1 MDSTSETEDADARPK
16 LRSKPPAISPRRTS
30 TSAEK
35 ESLADDDVA
44 PVVKVD
50 EPTFQSGVQA
60 EGLPTEPTCARP
72 MAQEDGAEQQ
82 SASAEMHGITAKRP
96 LPKAP
101 ILVDVARDMQDDLQ
115 DAHSVIANGENN
127 TTAGSLPVLEDAPD
141 ASSEVNTFTS
151 AESYKEASKGGQ
163 GCSSG
168 EGDVPLT
175 VLEQSDA
182 DTLLA
187 AQLDLHDGP
196 ACPRTAGIQDST
208 PTLSKSSSADL
219 PEDNDLPNLSPPSD
233 PSTDLHVASVAAD
246 STLHT
251 EATPDP
257 SILPEDNISGLAL
270 SDIAAQTIAAPR
282 TSDVSDATTSA
293 ATCIDHGSQYHYCV
307 GDEIV
312 ISDRENDIHRLHR
325 PAAPHDLDRTPSVR
339 SIETVRP
346 SSAQLKLGSA
356 TVYPF
361 QPSSP
366 AITRGFSTTGSVR
379 SVAGSTSR
387 WVTSMVNRAMFSKQ
401 ALRDKAEAA
410 KSVLA
415 GPLAKVASSSTP
427 NLTHSDD
434 SEKEL
439 ISQLVLEE
447 SGARVPKSS
456 VTKAR
461 SLYAKRDSIDSDSE
475 VAYTSL
481 EVPYGAAE
489 VMSARDRAAEDAR
502 VAGGTDGTLMVVND
516 DIERAQ
522 CSALDPQ
529 HQDRLVAESLAREIS
544 SGVLGPEEQAV
555 LDMLEEMSNASEHAE
570 SSPQQHVHSRLDAP
584 RPSLPRSGSVK
595 ERVMAMQRGDSRVVN
610 AHSSDSG
617 SHISA
622 ASGRSFCS
630 AAEGS
635 LSPGMEAAHQTSPRP
650 AHQRSLTAES
660 SSVTSMNSQSSSIMS
675 REARNR
681 ATMDT
686 AGPRLPIAS
695 DSEQAARPRFPP
707 PRRAGQ
713 RSAHLG
719 PFSPNSSTLAGSHMS
734 QSGSGLN
741 FWSRMEQRSP
751 STAPTSPG
759 LPMSSDASPFPPE
772 FYSHKLGTA
781 GGHGR
786 HHPYP
791 PMLRRLE
798 TDMTAA
804 TSVSSGIHSIHK
816 GSASVLLP
824 TPTTAGLVRSP
835 GTPPTTAGYD
845 AATYM
850 VSKQQCASPLEQV
863 APSSPSK
870 LAYSESS
877 NWSSAKTHDVARDI
891 KTFPVAT
898 SEAVRKQIGDLDTP
912 SETPSDAAR
921 ADRQLE
927 GLGIAA
933 LDAHVRSHTDR
944 DASLGP
950 GATSHLVSPV
960 RTQKRDLP
968 AHDSTRSLRSLH
980 PALSDSTFAVGH
992 SISNSQSEKAI
1003 AGPALRSQ
1011 LRAPGT
1017 PTKARDLI
1025 AFFEQEMQ
1033 SVPSPSN
1040 APSAQAVAQPKPTKS
1055 RAAEVPFGK
1064 HTPSQEIAE
1073 RYRKALRDK
1082 PESLVSS
1089 PASITPSSKL
1099 SFRVDNEL
1107 STAPEQSDAAAETSK
1122 LALRR
1127 RAQVSASR
1135 ARIAAVGAEMI
1146 SQVVADE
1153 ENREP
1158 GPLDTLDG
1166 PTRTPS
1172 RSPRRVLSGS
1182 RKPSPSLFGFS
1193 TSPLHIRRT
1202 SAERQRTNASPTAD
1216 PKGPPSVSAGTKS
1229 AGSSPTRRGGSGSTG
1244 SVSLAGG
1251 VRNLARA
1258 FSRGATPS
1266 DPLREASRASDAA
1279 EAQAPPSA
1287 WRSGESGGQV
1297 AEARRMSDD
1306 RSALSART
1314 HGTQASFRQNVES
1327 GRLPLDNRGALELI
1341 GEHRQRAAPL
1351 RQGTVFYFN
1360 VHHRQPHW
1368 QRAQAI
1374 LLPTAVALS
1383 WIPRGGGRENVVL
1396 DLRACLE
1403 VFSLP
1408 SAVHPNS
1415 QHDVAAQTALAQ
1427 GLGDIHAFQLVFDDG
1442 VERIAV
1448 DRAIDR
1454 VQWITAAWEAL
1465 GMAQGRDTSAQQGQT
1480 QVLESQS
1487 PSACGDN
1494 QVSVNQ
1500 AVQLLVGQSQS
1511 QVLASAQS
1519 DPISPS
1525 TGGGS
1530 GKETIQRIAGIW
1542 ASEPSSGNEQPPRP
1556 PPVPPKD
1563 RPSPERPLTEAPRAH
1578 ASPQTWRK
1586 PVQDNSHDTAL
1597 VVSTPFEQDRASPPP
1612 SEFDW
1617 DSSSR
1622 ELVPSDSA
1630 SQRPPRSDCE
1640 ASCISR
1646 PGSDLQNL
1654 AAHLSAEARP
1664 KRAPGGAALELTSQ
1678 SAAKAAPANLP
1689 REESRLLETVLEE
1702 TQSQAQS
1709 TQVKPPSLQHSDLAS
1724 ALKRTPR
1731 KQGRTSLPKAEESAE
1746 CEDILSIT
1754 KPVIAARSSLS
1765 SKNGSA
1771 SVSSGDVARLLTYL
1785 EEQQAAREAREAHL
1799 EEQIRSF
1806 QDVIAGLQRKISSAS
1821 KRSTTAHELSER
1833 SSSRRRSSAGT
1844 TASSKDEGASTPRR
1858 NDHAELAAVQEKL
1871 DRVLS
1876 LVGNVFEG
1884 QTRLQEKAQA
1894 QATDT
1899 AVPKGDDLVSTRSD
1913 HELLKVQETLEK
1925 LLDRMQSQVDTT
1937 SSLNG
1942 RGTLRELVREAGL
1955 PRALRPENRNLD
1967 GDPIDGRD
1975 QAILADRPKRSR
1987 TSAPATLEMSRE
1999 DQEKIPLPPSSSAS
2013 TLSRERVPARDWR
2026 SELGVPPTPAN
2037 TDAASSY
2044 APSIRSQATTLR
2056 GRAPDDVFLYGAAP
2070 STSASEARPPKAIF
2084 APHTSQVGLNME
2096 AEVRRQ
2102 RGTQQGNSNAG
2113 WYGAPDLPE
2122 KDNTVRWARSNLVQ
2136 RDQRSPSQPSGMVA
2150 TGMSM
2155 PDPSSY
2161 GNERCDL
2168 SPGSFKEQSK
2178 PSPELE
2184 AVLQAIRDNEGARA
2198 AQQAQ
2203 QQDIARYLNELNTWL
2218 EKDVVD
2224 RSKEWRELTSGVSQL
2239 HQELAQLK
2247 TGSGPTTVAEAPRSG
2262 PGVADAGNQ
2271 HLQRSATTSSR
2282 GVSGAP
2288 PTSSGSADLASYQL
2302 SDGRAAPPPREPPPF
2317 GNGGQWTAHTAAG
2330 GGGGFPPNAAA
2341 AGAPPALFTPAPLS
2355 RSGTRTW
2362 HSEASPGALR
2372 NQDVW
2377 AHSGSRANSKKL
2389 SKEEKAARKRSD
2401 RRNFLSKLGPLAA
2414 AAGGAALVH
2423 AAVSEWDAHKERQ
2436 RQANRPAEAGAKA
2449 DPKTG
2454 KLPEKIDVPKSLM
2467 QRLKEATSL
2476 GDESK
2481 LREVIKEAAELGAGS
2496 AAVATVTEQVDEA
2509 KKKAAADKDDDGDE
2523 SDVTVGASTK
2533 ANAKEVESRSAKS
2546 STSATSTE
2554 TVTTDSTATK
2564 QDTSVAAAQT
2574 AALSLA
2580 VEEILKHLLERK
2592 DEEAK
2597 RREEEEAR
2605 RTASE
2610 VSRKSERDAEEERN
2624 SSVRAKEQDDLAD
2637 LILEKIRAEQ
2647 ELKEQQ
2653 NAAKEKELSPKEA
2666 IESLVAQQNA
2676 QRQADAQAKAES
2688 EAALKGYTESVQR
2701 ATAEHN
2707 AKVIQTVQL
2716 ASREMLRNNID
2727 AHVNELKGVL
2737 GQEISRMFEDVG
2749 KIREMKR
2756 ELERD
2761 IAELFS
2767 MKAKY
2772 SAELPAPSTVGSDSG
2787 SKGKSSTDGAS
2798 SVSSSSASSNNS
2810 KSSIQSGTK
2819 APGKATPP
2827 TTTAR
2832 NIGNGGPR
2840 PAAVPP
2846 ASIPLGMAN
2855 VPLVAPQASRFTS
2868 GVRGMLSP
2876 YSRAGAPA
2884 AMPMPMPMPGPTAGR
2899 PGLPPTPNQNPA
2911 APPKDF
2917 VNPFSLTFGSRR

>member
-1 MDSTSETEDADARPK
+1 MDSTFETEDADARQKPHP
-16 LRSKPPAISPRRTS
+16 KPPPISPRRTS

-35 ESLADDDVA
+35 EESLADDNVA
-44 PVVKVD
+44 PLVKVD
-50 EPTFQSGVQA
+50 EPTFQSGAPA
-60 EGLPTEPTCARP
+60 EALPTEPTCARP
-72 MAQEDGAEQQ
+72 MAQEDGTEQQ
-82 SASAEMHGITAKRP
+82 SVSSEMHGITAKRP

-101 ILVDVARDMQDDLQ
+101 MLVDVAGDMQDDLQ
-115 DAHSVIANGENN
+115 DAHSFIANRENN
-127 TTAGSLPVLEDAPD
+127 TTAVSLPVLEDAPD
-141 ASSEVNTFTS
+141 ASSEVNAFASAQSDKEAS
-151 AESYKEASKGGQ
+151 AESGQ
-163 GCSSG
+163 GGS
-168 EGDVPLT
+168 
-175 VLEQSDA
+175 
-182 DTLLA
+182 
-187 AQLDLHDGP
+187 
-196 ACPRTAGIQDST
+196 RIQDST
-208 PTLSKSSSADL
+208 PTLSKSSSSSADL
-219 PEDNDLPNLSPPSD
+219 PEDNDLPNLSPSSD
-233 PSTDLHVASVAAD
+233 PSTDLHIASVAAG
-246 STLHT
+246 STLYT
-251 EATPDP
+251 EASSDP
-257 SILPEDNISGLAL
+257 SILPEDNISELAL
-270 SDIAAQTIAAPR
+270 SDTVAQTITGPR
-282 TSDVSDATTSA
+282 SSDVSDATTSA
-293 ATCIDHGSQYHYCV
+293 ATCIDHGSQYHYCI
-307 GDEIV
+307 GDEIS
-312 ISDRENDIHRLHR
+312 IPKGGDDIHQSRR
-325 PAAPHDLDRTPSVR
+325 PAAPYDLDRTPSVR

-346 SSAQLKLGSA
+346 SSAQLRLESA
-356 TVYPF
+356 PVYPF
-361 QPSSP
+361 QPTNP
-366 AITRGFSTTGSVR
+366 AITRRFSTTGSVR

-387 WVTSMVNRAMFSKQ
+387 WVTSLVNRAMFSKQ

-447 SGARVPKSS
+447 SGARVPKSL
-456 VTKAR
+456 VTKTR
-461 SLYAKRDSIDSDSE
+461 SLYAKRDSNDSNSE

-489 VMSARDRAAEDAR
+489 VISARDRAAEHARDAGR
-502 VAGGTDGTLMVVND
+502 TDRTLMVVND
-516 DIERAQ
+516 NSESPQ
-522 CSALDPQ
+522 YSALDPQ
-529 HQDRLVAESLAREIS
+529 HQDRLVAESLAREIF

-570 SSPQQHVHSRLDAP
+570 STPQQYEHSRLDAP

-595 ERVMAMQRGDSRVVN
+595 ERVMAMQRGNSRTVN
-610 AHSSDSG
+610 AHFTDSG
-617 SHISA
+617 SHVSA
-622 ASGRSFCS
+622 ASSRSFCS

-635 LSPGMEAAHQTSPRP
+635 LSPGMKAAPQTSPRP

-686 AGPRLPIAS
+686 AGRRLPIAS
-695 DSEQAARPRFPP
+695 GSEQAARARFPP

-713 RSAHLG
+713 RSTHLG
-719 PFSPNSSTLAGSHMS
+719 PFSPNSSSLAGSHMS
-734 QSGSGLN
+734 QSGSGLK
-741 FWSRMEQRSP
+741 FWDRMEQRSP

-804 TSVSSGIHSIHK
+804 TSVSSGIYSIHK

-824 TPTTAGLVRSP
+824 TRTTAGLVRSP

-845 AATYM
+845 AATYI
-850 VSKQQCASPLEQV
+850 VAKQQCASPLEQV
-863 APSSPSK
+863 SPSSPSK
-870 LAYSESS
+870 LACSEPS
-877 NWSSAKTHDVARDI
+877 NWSSTKTHDVARDI

-898 SEAVRKQIGDLDTP
+898 SEAVEKQIGDLDTP
-912 SETPSDAAR
+912 SETPSNAAR
-921 ADRQLE
+921 ADRELE

-933 LDAHVRSHTDR
+933 LDAHVRSHTDG
-944 DASLGP
+944 DAPLRP
-950 GATSHLVSPV
+950 GTTSHLVPSV
-960 RTQKRDLP
+960 KTQKRDLP
-968 AHDSTRSLRSLH
+968 AHDSTRSLPSLH
-980 PALSDSTFAVGH
+980 PVLSNSTFAVGH

-1033 SVPSPSN
+1033 SVPSPIN
-1040 APSAQAVAQPKPTKS
+1040 APKAQAPPKPTKS
-1055 RAAEVPFGK
+1055 RAAEVPSGK

-1082 PESLVSS
+1082 PDSVVSS
-1089 PASITPSSKL
+1089 SASITPSSKL
-1099 SFRVDNEL
+1099 SFRVDNQL
-1107 STAPEQSDAAAETSK
+1107 STALEQSDAAAETSK
-1122 LALRR
+1122 VALRR
-1127 RAQVSASR
+1127 RAQISPSR
-1135 ARIAAVGAEMI
+1135 ARIAAGGAEMI

-1158 GPLDTLDG
+1158 EPLDTLDG

-1182 RKPSPSLFGFS
+1182 RKPSASLFGFS
-1193 TSPLHIRRT
+1193 TSPLHMRRT
-1202 SAERQRTNASPTAD
+1202 SAERQRTNASPSAD
-1216 PKGPPSVSAGTKS
+1216 SKGPPSVSAETKS

-1244 SVSLAGG
+1244 TVSLAEG
-1251 VRNLARA
+1251 VRSLARA

-1266 DPLREASRASDAA
+1266 DPFREATRASDAA
-1279 EAQAPPSA
+1279 AAAQAPPSA
-1287 WRSGESGGQV
+1287 WHSGESGGQV

-1487 PSACGDN
+1487 PSASRDN

-1511 QVLASAQS
+1511 QVLACAQS

-1542 ASEPSSGNEQPPRP
+1542 ASEPSSGHEQLSRP

-1563 RPSPERPLTEAPRAH
+1563 NLSPERPLTEAQRAH
-1578 ASPQTWRK
+1578 ARPQTWRK
-1586 PVQDNSHDTAL
+1586 PVQDNSHNKAL
-1597 VVSTPFEQDRASPPP
+1597 AMSTPIEQDRASPPP
-1612 SEFDW
+1612 SEFEW
-1617 DSSSR
+1617 DSTSR

-1654 AAHLSAEARP
+1654 AAHLSAEARL
-1664 KRAPGGAALELTSQ
+1664 KRVPGGATLESTSQ
-1678 SAAKAAPANLP
+1678 SGGETAPANLQ

-1754 KPVIAARSSLS
+1754 KPVIAGCSSLS
-1765 SKNGSA
+1765 SRNGSA

-1799 EEQIRSF
+1799 EEQLRSF
-1806 QDVIAGLQRKISSAS
+1806 KDVIAGLQRKTSSAS

-1844 TASSKDEGASTPRR
+1844 TASSKDEGASTPRG
-1858 NDHAELAAVQEKL
+1858 NGHAELAAVQEKL

-1884 QTRLQEKAQA
+1884 QTRLEEKAQA
-1894 QATDT
+1894 QTTDA
-1899 AVPKGDDLVSTRSD
+1899 AVPKGDALASTRSD

-1925 LLDRMQSQVDTT
+1925 LLERMQSQVDAT
-1937 SSLNG
+1937 SSLNLSR

-1955 PRALRPENRNLD
+1955 PRVLRPENRNLD
-1967 GDPIDGRD
+1967 GDLIDGRD
-1975 QAILADRPKRSR
+1975 QAILADRLKRSR
-1987 TSAPATLEMSRE
+1987 TSAPATLEIGAE
-1999 DQEKIPLPPSSSAS
+1999 DQEKMQLSPSSSAS
-2013 TLSRERVPARDWR
+2013 TLSCEIVPARDWR

-2044 APSIRSQATTLR
+2044 AASIRSQATTPKD
-2056 GRAPDDVFLYGAAP
+2056 RAPDNVFLYGAAP

-2122 KDNTVRWARSNLVQ
+2122 KDNTVRWARSNFVQ

-2150 TGMSM
+2150 TGISM

-2161 GNERCDL
+2161 GNERRDL
-2168 SPGSFKEQSK
+2168 SPGSFKQHSK

-2203 QQDIARYLNELNTWL
+2203 QQDIARYLNELNAWL

-2239 HQELAQLK
+2239 HEELAQLK
-2247 TGSGPTTVAEAPRSG
+2247 TKSGPTTVTGAPQSG
-2262 PGVADAGNQ
+2262 AGVADEDNQ

-2288 PTSSGSADLASYQL
+2288 PTSSGSGNPASYQL

-2330 GGGGFPPNAAA
+2330 GGGGIPPNAAA

-2454 KLPEKIDVPKSLM
+2454 KLPEEIDVPKSLM

-2496 AAVATVTEQVDEA
+2496 AAVATVAEQVDEV

-2533 ANAKEVESRSAKS
+2533 AIAKEVESRSAKS

-2554 TVTTDSTATK
+2554 TMTTDSTATK
-2564 QDTSVAAAQT
+2564 PDASVAAAQT
-2574 AALSLA
+2574 AALALA

-2597 RREEEEAR
+2597 RREEEDAR

-2716 ASREMLRNNID
+2716 ASREMLRDNID

-2772 SAELPAPSTVGSDSG
+2772 SAELPAASTIGSDSG

-2827 TTTAR
+2827 TTTAKD
-2832 NIGNGGPR
+2832 IGNGGPR

-2884 AMPMPMPMPGPTAGR
+2884 AMPMPMPMPGPAAGR

-2917 VNPFSLTFGSRR
+2917 INPFSLTFGSRR